1 MAYPDLRMIQ
11 SNLLILLLLNLAF
24 AATLDNVPEEET
36 NRVRRRGPSSS
47 DASEKRTEFM
57 EECGGDAACVR
68 GKMRDWRKA
77 KKAGEPSLDRRA
89 RRARKAGEP
98 GLDRRVHQRGP
109 SSSDASEKRTQFM
122 ERRTQFIEECR
133 GFCSEGL
140 CSVAAC
146 VRGKM
151 RYWRKANR
159 WAAGGASLDRRARR
173 HVPSSSDAS
182 EKRTEFMEE
191 CGGDAACVRGKMRDW
206 RKARKAGEPS
216 F

>member
-1 MAYPDLRMIQ
+1 MQ

-47 DASEKRTEFM
+47 DASEIRTQFM
-57 EECGGDAACVR
+57 EECGGDSACVRGKMRDWRKTRKAGEPSLDRVRHRRPSSSGEALEKRTQFMEECGGDLACVR

-77 KKAGEPSLDRRA
+77 MKAGEASLDRRARRA

-98 GLDRRVHQRGP
+98 SLDRRVHQRGP

-122 ERRTQFIEECR
+122 E
-133 GFCSEGL
+133 G
-140 CSVAAC
+140 
-146 VRGKM
+146 
-151 RYWRKANR
+151 
-159 WAAGGASLDRRARR
+159 
-173 HVPSSSDAS
+173 
-182 EKRTEFMEE
+182 
-191 CGGDAACVRGKMRDW
+191 CGGDSACVRGKMRDW

>member
-1 MAYPDLRMIQ
+1 MGSLANLDLRMMQ

-47 DASEKRTEFM
+47 DASEIRTQFM
-57 EECGGDAACVR
+57 EECAGDSACVR

-77 KKAGEPSLDRRA
+77 RKAGEPSLDRVRHRRPSSSGEALEKRTQFMEECGGDLACVRGKMRDWRKAMKAGEASLDRRARRA

-98 GLDRRVHQRGP
+98 SLDRRLHQRGP

-122 ERRTQFIEECR
+122 E
-133 GFCSEGL
+133 
-140 CSVAAC
+140 
-146 VRGKM
+146 
-151 RYWRKANR
+151 
-159 WAAGGASLDRRARR
+159 
-173 HVPSSSDAS
+173 
-182 EKRTEFMEE
+182 E
-191 CGGDAACVRGKMRDW
+191 CGGDSACVRGKMRDW